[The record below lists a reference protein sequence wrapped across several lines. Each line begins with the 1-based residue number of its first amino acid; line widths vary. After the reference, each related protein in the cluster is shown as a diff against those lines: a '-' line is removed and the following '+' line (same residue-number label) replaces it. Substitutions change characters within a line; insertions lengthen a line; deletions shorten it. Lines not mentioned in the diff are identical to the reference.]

1 MEPTPSPP
9 LQEFESRKFRF
20 TLDQKAVR
28 PYLGVKK
35 LGGHGVQEARMGK
48 KLRRQIKTSEDFIA
62 TLPLHRP
69 AYHAFTRKGGGVSGK
84 SERQGLER
92 RDMRQFCDNFHSSQ
106 SSSRFSRILNCR
118 RRGRLC
124 MQAYIRGDRR
134 LKYG

>member
-1 MEPTPSPP
+1 M
-9 LQEFESRKFRF
+9 
-20 TLDQKAVR
+20 
-28 PYLGVKK
+28 
-35 LGGHGVQEARMGK
+35 
-48 KLRRQIKTSEDFIA
+48 
-62 TLPLHRP
+62 
-69 AYHAFTRKGGGVSGK
+69 SGK

-134 LKYG
+134 LKYGCFFGKVPKGGEGLISDPKNYIADFVGFKAVYFGNKFYI